1 MKKTTSDVAVIGA
14 GPAGLTAAIALAAAG
29 VSVTLIGQPK
39 GDARTTA
46 LLAASVTALETLDI
60 WRRCRDHAAPL
71 KTMRIV
77 DDTRRLWRAP
87 ETEFRCEEIGLEAFG
102 WNIQNRDLVAALSAQ
117 AAATAGL
124 VSMTEDAREIVV
136 HDDHVAITLSGS
148 DEVTAQLVIG
158 ADGRRSL
165 SRTASSIEI
174 DGFDYPQTALTFNL
188 SHSHPHRDAS
198 TEFHTPYGPFTLVPL
213 PGLRS
218 SLVWVVKPE
227 DAGRIAGLND
237 TQLALEIEQ
246 HSHSILGKITL
257 EDGRGRFPLSV
268 QTARRFAANRVVLVG
283 EAAHTLPPIGAQGF
297 NLGLRD
303 VATIAELVAQAKRDG
318 EDIAGASVI
327 DTYDQR
333 RRADTQTRKLA
344 VDLLNRSLLTDFLP
358 VQSARGLGLYLIDRI
373 GPLRRAVMR
382 EGVVPAASAPKL
394 MRGETI

>member
-1 MKKTTSDVAVIGA
+1 V
-14 GPAGLTAAIALAAAG
+14 
-29 VSVTLIGQPK
+29 
-39 GDARTTA
+39 
-46 LLAASVTALETLDI
+46 
-60 WRRCRDHAAPL
+60 
-71 KTMRIV
+71 
-77 DDTRRLWRAP
+77 
-87 ETEFRCEEIGLEAFG
+87 
-102 WNIQNRDLVAALSAQ
+102 
-117 AAATAGL
+117 
-124 VSMTEDAREIVV
+124 
-136 HDDHVAITLSGS
+136 TLSGGG
-148 DEVTAQLVIG
+148 EITAQLVIG

-165 SRTASSIEI
+165 SREAAGIDT

-188 SHSHPHRDAS
+188 SHSRPHRDAS
-198 TEFHTPYGPFTLVPL
+198 TEFHTAYGPFTLVPL

-227 DAGRIAGLND
+227 DAERITTLDD

-246 HSHSILGKITL
+246 HAHSILGKLTL
-257 EDGRGRFPLSV
+257 EGGRGRFPLSV
-268 QTARRFAANRVVLVG
+268 QTARRFAANRTVLVG

-303 VATIAELVAQAKRDG
+303 IATIAELVAQAKRDG
-318 EDIAGASVI
+318 EDIAGAGVI
-327 DTYDQR
+327 GTYDQR

-394 MRGETI
+394 MRGETL